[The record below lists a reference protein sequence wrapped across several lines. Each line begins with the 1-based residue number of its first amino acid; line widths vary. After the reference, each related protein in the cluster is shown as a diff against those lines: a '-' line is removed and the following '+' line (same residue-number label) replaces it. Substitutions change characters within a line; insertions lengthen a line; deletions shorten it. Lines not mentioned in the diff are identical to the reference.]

1 LINPRPRRFARSTIQ
16 NAAVHPSLTVLA
28 VPRRFSIPSLYRR
41 WREHRGGAMAAELT
55 LFAVLSALPL
65 LLVAVAGLG
74 VLEHLLGVV
83 LASDVER
90 FLERHIIRVL
100 GRETPVLDLVDE
112 LFESSSG
119 ATLTFGLLAS
129 LYGASRV
136 LVSLAGSLD
145 VIFTP
150 ASQRRGWVATRLRAA
165 WFACASM
172 VVLLFSILAL
182 TAGGRVARSL
192 YGDGAVALAAAKTVS
207 FFGYAAAALWLAWLY
222 VRLPKCTLPF
232 KQQLPGAVLA
242 VAVGDLSGRLLRGW
256 FSLLDTNAVFGS
268 IASVFA
274 LLWWTY
280 VFASAV
286 IFGAIWNA
294 WRHDSATP

>member
-1 LINPRPRRFARSTIQ
+1 
-16 NAAVHPSLTVLA
+16 
-28 VPRRFSIPSLYRR
+28 
-41 WREHRGGAMAAELT
+41 MAAELT

-74 VLEHLLGVV
+74 VLEDLLGVV

-90 FLERHIIRVL
+90 FVERHIVRVL
-100 GRETPVLDLVDE
+100 GAQTPVLDLVE
-112 LFESSSG
+112 GLFESSSG

-136 LVSLAGSLD
+136 LVSMVGSFD

-150 ASQRRGWVATRLRAA
+150 APQRRGWFASRLRGA

-182 TAGGRVARSL
+182 TAGGRLVRSL
-192 YGDGAVALAAAKTVS
+192 YGEGVPALVAAKAVS
-207 FFGYAAAALWLAWLY
+207 FFGYASAALWLAWLY
-222 VRLPKCTLPF
+222 VRLPKRSLPF
-232 KQQLPGAVLA
+232 KQQLPGAILA

-286 IFGAIWNA
+286 VFGAIWNA
-294 WRHDSATP
+294 WRHDPVET